1 MSLLHSDERVFVN
14 KRTAPLS
21 TRSRFSAREAELA
34 FAKQRLACV
43 NKLAHRYRYVN
54 WM

>member
-14 KRTAPLS
+14 NCTAPLS
-21 TRSRFSAREAELA
+21 VRSRFSAREAELA
-34 FAKQRLACV
+34 FAKQRLA
-43 NKLAHRYRYVN
+43 HRYRYVN